1 MRTTAKTTTRTTTG
15 TTTKTTTGTTARTRT
30 GTGISTGAGTLIA
43 ALLLGQL
50 LWATTAHAQTADD
63 ILNILTKKGTITR
76 QEADSIRRES
86 TIRLNRSEAAA
97 DSFPLRLGRS
107 LSLSG
112 YTQVV
117 YQNFEHPVVGK
128 ITDGFTIKRARLDFQ
143 GHFSSQFD
151 YRLLADFIGQS
162 GANGTAATGGQLIS
176 PFLVEA
182 YIVYKPFAGLNVKAG
197 QMIVEF
203 GPENT
208 TQDRN
213 LDLIERS
220 QVVNALVARK
230 GDAANG
236 LVDSIGNQNGRDI
249 GIQLN
254 GSLVRLEGRHLI
266 DYYVQLLNGAGI
278 NTLDNNPSKD
288 IDARLVIHPLRF
300 LSLGGSYYDGFDR
313 FTGTPAKDQLRT
325 RWGLE
330 SVLDLDRLSV
340 KGEYIH
346 GQDGT
351 TDLKTGTTATIHQ
364 GWYGQLGYFILPRH
378 LQGVFRYDWYDPN
391 TAKSNIKS
399 TYYDFGLNYFFNVW
413 TKVQVYYSLRD
424 QEGPAINNNMF
435 EAQLQLAF

>member
-1 MRTTAKTTTRTTTG
+1 MR
-15 TTTKTTTGTTARTRT
+15 
-30 GTGISTGAGTLIA
+30 IFIA
-43 ALLLGQL
+43 ALLTGSL
-50 LWATTAHAQTADD
+50 LWTTTAKAQTADD
-63 ILNILTKKGTITR
+63 ILNILTKKGTLTQ

-86 TIRLNRSEAAA
+86 ATRQRQTEAIA

-107 LSLSG
+107 LNLSG
-112 YTQVV
+112 YSQVV
-117 YQNFEHPVVGK
+117 YQNFEHPVAGK
-128 ITDGFTIKRARLDFQ
+128 ITDGFSIKRARLDFQ

-151 YRLLADFIGQS
+151 YRLLVDFVGQS
-162 GANGTAATGGQLIS
+162 GANGTAPTGGQQIS

-182 YIVYKPFAGLNVKAG
+182 NITYKPFTWLNVKAG
-197 QMIVEF
+197 QMIIEF
-203 GPENT
+203 SQENI

-236 LVDSIGNQNGRDI
+236 LVDSVGNQNGRDI

-254 GSLVRLEGRHLI
+254 GSLFRTQDRYLL
-266 DYYVQLLNGAGI
+266 DYYVQLLDGAGI
-278 NTLDNNPSKD
+278 NTLDNNQSKD
-288 IDARLVIHPLRF
+288 IDSRLVLHPLRF

-313 FTGTPAKDQLRT
+313 FTGTPTKDQLRT
-325 RWGLE
+325 RYGLE
-330 SVLDLDRLSV
+330 ADLELNNLSV
-340 KGEYIH
+340 KSEYIH

-351 TDLKTGTTATIHQ
+351 TNLKTGATATLHQ
-364 GWYGQLGYFILPRH
+364 GWYGQVGYFILPRH

-391 TAKSNIKS
+391 TAKTDVNN

-413 TKVQVYYSLRD
+413 TKVQVYYSLRN
-424 QEGPAINNNMF
+424 QQGPAINNNMF